1 MRYLLV
7 AVLVLALVAPAVLA
21 GKDAVKAVKGK
32 SIAAP
37 NATAKTVQPAKNIE
51 KKERQEN
58 VRYMVVTL
66 RGGKLSAHVPVDVR

>member
-7 AVLVLALVAPAVLA
+7 AVLILSLAAPAVLA

-37 NATAKTVQPAKNIE
+37 NATAKTVQPVKNVE
-51 KKERQEN
+51 KKENGRW
-58 VRYMVVTL
+58 MIVTL
-66 RGGKLSAHVPVDVR
+66 RGGKLSAHVRVPVDPR

>member
-7 AVLVLALVAPAVLA
+7 AVLILSLAAPAVLA

-37 NATAKTVQPAKNIE
+37 SATAKTVQPVKNTE
-51 KKERQEN
+51 KKDNGRW
-58 VRYMVVTL
+58 MIVTL
-66 RGGKLSAHVPVDVR
+66 RGGKLSAHVRVDPR